1 MSDSSQGPDWWMG
14 IDGKW
19 YPPVAPSSPEDN
31 AEGDVPERDRSS
43 KWLWLLGAGLL
54 AIVIVGAIAT
64 LLIAGGGSSPKHDLT
79 GTFTLQ
85 EGTLSATPGKPC
97 AAKSSGY
104 SDISQG
110 TTVTASDGT
119 GKILATGRLG
129 AGQLGPIVVS
139 TMSYCVFPLEV
150 RSVPKA
156 DFYKV
161 KVGRRGG
168 LTHTYQEMQDNN
180 WQVALKL
187 G

>member
-1 MSDSSQGPDWWMG
+1 MSDSAQGPDWWMG
-14 IDGKW
+14 TDGKW
-19 YPPVAPSSPEDN
+19 YPPVAPSSPEGK
-31 AEGDVPERDRSS
+31 AAGTVPERDKSS
-43 KWLWLLGAGLL
+43 KRFWLIGAGLL
-54 AIVIVGAIAT
+54 AIVIVGSIAV

-79 GTFTLQ
+79 GTFTLE

-97 AAKSSGY
+97 TAKSSGY

-110 TTVTASDGT
+110 TTVTVSDGN

-129 AGQLGPIVVS
+129 AGQLGPIVIS
-139 TMSYCVFPLEV
+139 TMSYCVFPLDV
-150 RSVPKA
+150 PSVPKA

-161 KVGRRGG
+161 EVGRRGG
-168 LTHTYQEMQDNN
+168 LTRTYQEMQDSN